1 MTMAGECI
9 VCGSG
14 EVETHPGLVAPF
26 LAKRI
31 WKKKAFRSSLLHCK
45 NCDFQHFTP
54 RLSDA
59 EEAALYLD
67 YRGHTYQQER
77 HESEPWYTS
86 KLNASLYSPEAM
98 HARRT
103 IVGEILRNNLKVEFI
118 RSVLDFGGGRGELV
132 DGLIPNTENFV
143 YYIAK
148 VGTLPGVTALELGD
162 ARKVDLVLC
171 SNVFEHVASPRRLL
185 QQIVSFMKAGSYVFI
200 EVPNESPLRAKVK
213 AKRVA
218 QFGILMA
225 LRTRLALQLARFGTL
240 NVMHEHLNF
249 YQFSS
254 LRRLIDSEGLT
265 FVAEGGYGETIWI
278 LAQMSAA
285 R

>member
-1 MTMAGECI
+1 MAGECI

-14 EVETHPGLVAPF
+14 EVDSHAGVVAPF
-26 LAKRI
+26 LAQRI
-31 WKKKAFRSSLLHCK
+31 WKKPAFRSSLLHCK
-45 NCDFQHFTP
+45 SCEFLHFTP

-67 YRGHTYQQER
+67 YRGDAYQRQR

-86 KLNASLYSPEAM
+86 KLNASLYSAGAM
-98 HARRT
+98 QARRT
-103 IVGEILRNNLKVEFI
+103 IVGEILRKNLKVETI
-118 RSVLDFGGGRGELV
+118 GSVLDFGGGRGELV
-132 DGLIPNTENFV
+132 DGLIPNAVNFV
-143 YYIAK
+143 YDIAK
-148 VGTLPGVTALELGD
+148 VGTLPGVRALELGD
-162 ARKVDLVLC
+162 PQKVDLVLC

-185 QQIVSFMKAGSYVFI
+185 QQIVSFVKPGSYVFI
-200 EVPNESPLRAKVK
+200 EVPNESPLTAKVK
-213 AKRVA
+213 AKRIA

-225 LRTRLALQLARFGTL
+225 LRTRIALRLARFGTL

-278 LAQMSAA
+278 LAQMNSTL
-285 R
+285 

>member
-1 MTMAGECI
+1 MAGECI

-14 EVETHPGLVAPF
+14 EVESQPGLVAPF
-26 LAKRI
+26 LAQRI
-31 WKKKAFRSSLLHCK
+31 WKKQAFRSYLLHCK
-45 NCDFQHFTP
+45 GCDFLHFTP

-67 YRGHTYQQER
+67 YRGHAYQVER
-77 HESEPWYTS
+77 HESEPWYTE
-86 KLNASLYSPEAM
+86 KLNASLYSAGTM
-98 HARRT
+98 QSRRS
-103 IVGEILRNNLKVEFI
+103 IVGEILRNNLKVESI
-118 RSVLDFGGGRGELV
+118 GSVLDFGGGRGELV

-143 YYIAK
+143 YDIAK

-162 ARKVDLVLC
+162 PRKVDLVLC
-171 SNVFEHVASPRRLL
+171 SNVFEHVAFPRQLL
-185 QQIVSFMKAGSYVFI
+185 RQIVSFMKPGSYVFI
-200 EVPNESPLRAKVK
+200 EVPNESPLAAKVK
-213 AKRVA
+213 VKRIA
-218 QFGILMA
+218 QFGILLA

-254 LRRLIDSEGLT
+254 LRRLIDSEHLS
-265 FVAEGGYGETIWI
+265 FDAEGGYGETIWI
-278 LAQMSAA
+278 LAQLSPT